1 MVHEA
6 HSAPTVARRD
16 RAAGRLARR
25 ALLGLAAG
33 FMFAATLGTAPAR
46 ADEVVLR
53 AVAAFPKAL
62 AFTKSFLGYV
72 DKVNA
77 AGKGVVRIDFTGGPE
92 VIPQNQQVDSVR
104 RGVLDMHYGP
114 ASFYL
119 GKMPEADAWVG
130 ATVTA
135 MEARKN
141 GGFAIMQKA
150 FDEKLGVTLLGHIDS
165 GIGFHVY
172 LLKEPKRTADGGV
185 DLNGLKI
192 RSQPIYKSFF
202 EDLGAVSVSVPVP
215 EVYGGLERSVFDG
228 AGWPIIGILD
238 LNWDKFLKVRIDPG
252 FYSTDLG
259 ITINTAKWN
268 SLPQAAKDIL
278 TKAAIEYEQESFDNF
293 QKEIKATDETAR
305 SRGMT
310 VLKLTGAAE
319 KAYLDKAY
327 ESAWKRMKDAGSP
340 HYDALRKAYY
350 TR

>member
-1 MVHEA
+1 MDREA
-6 HSAPTVARRD
+6 HSGKSVARR
-16 RAAGRLARR
+16 AALGFA
-25 ALLGLAAG
+25 AGLAALV
-33 FMFAATLGTAPAR
+33 TLGTAPAR

-77 AGKGVVRIDFTGGPE
+77 AGKGVVRIDFAGGPE

-104 RGVLDMHYGP
+104 RGVLDMQYGP

-130 ATVTA
+130 STVTA

-165 GIGFHVY
+165 GINFHIY

-202 EDLGAVSVSVPVP
+202 EGMGAVSVSVPVP

-238 LNWDKFLKVRIDPG
+238 LNWDKFLKVRVDPG
-252 FYSTDLG
+252 FYNTDLG
-259 ITINTAKWN
+259 IVINTAKWN
-268 SLPQAAKDIL
+268 GLPQAAKDIL
-278 TKAAIEYEQESFDNF
+278 TKAAIEYEQESYDTF
-293 QKEIKATDETAR
+293 QAEIKATDAKAR
-305 SRGMT
+305 ERGLT
-310 VLKLTGAAE
+310 VLKLSGATE
-319 KAYLDKAY
+319 KSYLDKAY
-327 ESAWKRMKDAGSP
+327 DSAWERMKAAGSP

>member
-1 MVHEA
+1 MDHRQSPGA
-6 HSAPTVARRD
+6 AAPVFRRTALALVA
-16 RAAGRLARR
+16 
-25 ALLGLAAG
+25 GLALVTG
-33 FMFAATLGTAPAR
+33 FGAAPAR
-46 ADEVVLR
+46 AEEVVIR

-77 AGKGVVRIDFTGGPE
+77 AGKGVVRIDFAGGPE

-135 MEARKN
+135 MEARAN
-141 GGFAIMQKA
+141 GGFALMQKA
-150 FDEKLGVTLLGHIDS
+150 FDEKLGVTLIGHIDS

-172 LLKEPKRTADGGV
+172 LTKEPKRTPDGGV
-185 DLNGLKI
+185 DLAGMKI

-215 EVYGGLERSVFDG
+215 EVYGGLERNVFDG

-238 LNWDKFLKVRIDPG
+238 LSWDKFLKVRIDPG

-259 ITINTAKWN
+259 ITMNTAKWN
-268 SLPQAAKDIL
+268 ALSQQAKDIL
-278 TKAAIEYEQESFDNF
+278 TKAAIEYEKESFDNF
-293 QKEIKATDETAR
+293 QAEIKKTDETYR

-310 VLKLTGAAE
+310 VVKLTGAAE

-327 ESAWKRMKDAGSP
+327 DSAWKRMKDAGSP
-340 HYDALRKAYY
+340 YYDDLRKAYY
-350 TR
+350 KR